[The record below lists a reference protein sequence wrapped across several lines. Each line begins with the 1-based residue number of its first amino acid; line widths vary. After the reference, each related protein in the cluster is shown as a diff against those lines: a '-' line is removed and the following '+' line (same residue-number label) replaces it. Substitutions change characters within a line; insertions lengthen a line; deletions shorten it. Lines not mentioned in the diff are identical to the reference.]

1 MTEIHDPL
9 DDESGEDRRV
19 EHEPSSPMEAA
30 EPWLLRRV
38 AQAAEAGEVS
48 ADLLIELQDE
58 IKAASERPRDKG
70 YLAAVRDI
78 AEKLNI
84 PLVRAEHIL
93 TSLEAQP
100 PVTRELMMRRI
111 AQAWLDGQ
119 RKVYLGRLRY
129 EE

>member
-1 MTEIHDPL
+1 
-9 DDESGEDRRV
+9 
-19 EHEPSSPMEAA
+19 MEAA